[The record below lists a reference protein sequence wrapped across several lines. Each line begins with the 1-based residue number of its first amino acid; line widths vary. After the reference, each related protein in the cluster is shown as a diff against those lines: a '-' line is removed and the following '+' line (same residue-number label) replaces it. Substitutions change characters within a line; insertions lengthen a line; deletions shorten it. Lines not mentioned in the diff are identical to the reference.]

1 MRLIPKKSNNGDV
14 FKGFTL
20 YDIAYV
26 VCVIIVCVGIAL
38 TNIPIKWWLVIA
50 IATICSTLLIK
61 MDEIRLY
68 RYLINAISYVF
79 VNKNYNKNAVKD
91 KSNTSALMSYIDVKD
106 DMILFPKYYAKVLE
120 IDNIQFTLLTE
131 EEQNRYIAGFA
142 KVFRKNNKNLML
154 QLVKIE
160 RPIIYDKILQD
171 IERRI
176 TSEKSE
182 ARIKILQLIK
192 EQYTKQNNDEKVYCA
207 RFYLVMQATTKNSVQ
222 ELADSLLDTLKLSE
236 LDGKML
242 NTIEIAQF
250 LKYQHGYDFD
260 EREAEKINVD
270 ELWKWTLPDSIE
282 IGLDEIKVNGV
293 DTRTY
298 GVTDYP
304 IEAINGWGAE
314 LFSMPHTKVVM
325 NIGYVNKKK
334 AIRNLDRQ
342 VMDLQTKQ
350 NGTDRISELAR
361 AGDAQDTLVDAATEL
376 QRNEVLSKVSVYVT
390 QYFREDAPINVTE
403 NIETLGFN
411 LSKMKA
417 QSIVAY
423 TSSGINSADLCKQ
436 THFDMTTDT
445 IAACF
450 PFIFPVMNE
459 IGGVP
464 IGENENGVPVTI
476 DFFTRK
482 SRDNSNMAIVGKS
495 GSGKSYFI
503 KYLLALLYGYGCNL
517 VVVDPMNEY
526 IKFFNSI
533 GGTVIDLADGKCI
546 INPFEV
552 MDSNKDGYM
561 LLTDHLLFLE
571 KFFSLIFDGM
581 SYDELQLLQNV
592 VSDMYSRKGMSDK
605 VLLSKI
611 KSNGYFTFT
620 QVLKRVRF
628 LQGLSAKNAEKGKE
642 SQEATEEQYRSVAM
656 HLEKCV
662 SGRYGKLWNG
672 VTNIDLK
679 HDAVL
684 FECQNLLNADNN
696 TLASAQLSL
705 LARYLNKTI
714 SNNYASIK
722 QNKEYRRVA
731 IVFDENHNFISPKMP
746 IALDCERVLAKQCRK
761 CMCLFATATQSITD
775 YVANENIAISA
786 RALISE
792 SDYHML
798 LKASAAHMDDIRKVY
813 QNIGLN
819 DYEEEAL
826 KTNPRGTGLMM
837 CGSYNRFN
845 LSIVVPKQIAA
856 MYEYDVIIQN
866 E

>member
-1 MRLIPKKSNNGDV
+1 
-14 FKGFTL
+14 
-20 YDIAYV
+20 
-26 VCVIIVCVGIAL
+26 
-38 TNIPIKWWLVIA
+38 
-50 IATICSTLLIK
+50 
-61 MDEIRLY
+61 
-68 RYLINAISYVF
+68 
-79 VNKNYNKNAVKD
+79 
-91 KSNTSALMSYIDVKD
+91 
-106 DMILFPKYYAKVLE
+106 
-120 IDNIQFTLLTE
+120 
-131 EEQNRYIAGFA
+131 
-142 KVFRKNNKNLML
+142 ML

-160 RPIIYDKILQD
+160 RPIIYDEILQD
-171 IERRI
+171 IDGRI
-176 TSEKSE
+176 AIEENE
-182 ARIKILQLIK
+182 ARVKILKIVR
-192 EQYTKQNNDEKVYCA
+192 EQYAKQNNDEKVYCA
-207 RFYLVMQATTKNSVQ
+207 RFYLVMQATTKSAVQ
-222 ELADSLLDTLKLSE
+222 ELAESLFDTMRMAE
-236 LDGKML
+236 LNTKML

-260 EREAEKINVD
+260 EREAEGLNGN
-270 ELWKWTLPDSIE
+270 ELWKWTLPDSINL
-282 IGLDEIKVNGV
+282 GLDDVNVNGV

-298 GVTDYP
+298 GVTEYP

-342 VMDLQTKQ
+342 VMDLQSKQ
-350 NGTDRISELAR
+350 NETDRISELAK

-376 QRNEVLSKVSVYVT
+376 QRNEILSKVSVYVT

-403 NIETLGFN
+403 NVESLGFN

-417 QSIVAY
+417 QAMVAY

-450 PFIFPVMNE
+450 PFIFPTINE
-459 IGGVP
+459 LGGVP

-495 GSGKSYFI
+495 GSGKSYFV
-503 KYLLALLYGYGCNL
+503 KYLLSLLYGYGCNL

-526 IKFFNSI
+526 IKLFNTI
-533 GGTVIDLADGKCI
+533 GGTIIDLADGKSI

-552 MDSNKDGYM
+552 TDKDDDGYM

-571 KFFSLIFDGM
+571 KFFTLIFDGM

-611 KSNGYFTFT
+611 KSSGYFTFS

-628 LQGLSAKNAEKGKE
+628 LQGISAKNAENNKG

-662 SGRYGKLWNG
+662 NGRYGKLWNG

-714 SNNYASIK
+714 SSNYAAIK
-722 QNKEYRRVA
+722 KSKDYRRVA

-798 LKASAAHMDDIRKVY
+798 LKANAAHMDDIRKVY

-845 LSIVVPKQIAA
+845 LSVVVPKKIAA
-856 MYEYDVIIQN
+856 MYEYDVVVKD
-866 E
+866 

>member
-1 MRLIPKKSNNGDV
+1 MRLIPKKSNNGEI
-14 FKGFTL
+14 FKGFTI
-20 YDIAYV
+20 YDIIYLLCV
-26 VCVIIVCVGIAL
+26 VVVCVGIAI
-38 TNIPIKWWLVIA
+38 TNIPWKWWLDIA
-50 IATICSTLLIK
+50 IATIGVSLLMK

-68 RYLINAISYVF
+68 RYIINAIVF
-79 VNKNYNKNAVKD
+79 IFMKKKYDKSAVKD
-91 KSNTSALMSYIDVKD
+91 NCNTSALVSYVDIND
-106 DMILFPKYYAKVLE
+106 DMIIFPKYYAKVLE

-142 KVFRKNNKNLML
+142 KIFRKNNRNLML

-160 RPIIYDKILQD
+160 RPIIYDEILQD
-171 IERRI
+171 IDGRI
-176 TSEKSE
+176 AIEENE
-182 ARIKILQLIK
+182 ARVKILKIVR
-192 EQYTKQNNDEKVYCA
+192 EQYAKQNNDEKVYCA
-207 RFYLVMQATTKNSVQ
+207 RFYLVMQATTKSAVQ
-222 ELADSLLDTLKLSE
+222 ELAESLFDTMRMAE
-236 LDGKML
+236 LNTKML

-260 EREAEKINVD
+260 EREAEGLNGN
-270 ELWKWTLPDSIE
+270 ELWKWTLPDSINL
-282 IGLDEIKVNGV
+282 GLDDVNVNGV

-298 GVTDYP
+298 GVTEYP

-342 VMDLQTKQ
+342 VMDLQSKQ
-350 NGTDRISELAR
+350 NETDRISELAK

-376 QRNEVLSKVSVYVT
+376 QRNEILSKVSVYVT

-403 NIETLGFN
+403 NVESLGFN

-417 QSIVAY
+417 QAMVAY

-450 PFIFPVMNE
+450 PFIFPTINE
-459 IGGVP
+459 LGGVP

-495 GSGKSYFI
+495 GSGKSYFV
-503 KYLLALLYGYGCNL
+503 KYLLSLLYGYGCNL

-526 IKFFNSI
+526 IKLFNTI
-533 GGTVIDLADGKCI
+533 GGTIIDLADGKSI

-552 MDSNKDGYM
+552 TDKDDDGYM

-571 KFFSLIFDGM
+571 KFFTLIFDGM

-611 KSNGYFTFT
+611 KSSGYFTFS

-628 LQGLSAKNAEKGKE
+628 LQGISAKNAENNKG

-662 SGRYGKLWNG
+662 NGRYGKLWNG

-714 SNNYASIK
+714 SSNYAAIK
-722 QNKEYRRVA
+722 KSKDYRRVA

-798 LKASAAHMDDIRKVY
+798 LKANAAHMDDIRKVY

-845 LSIVVPKQIAA
+845 LSVVVPKKIAA
-856 MYEYDVIIQN
+856 MYEYDVVVKD
-866 E
+866 